1 MSAGGALLGAI
12 DRHMPTPI
20 VVVARSGL
28 HRPLRQVYRG
38 VPRTQPATMYIGRIY
53 TLALGTVMVAS
64 VAVLL
69 ATVMGWI
76 APSVPMVVLSIAASV
91 GLAGAVVFAGWSLPQ
106 LRAEMHRR
114 EVARTLPGAVDHL
127 QVLASGAESP
137 RAMFTR
143 LVDVDVHGGTGAEF
157 RRVLTIAT
165 LSGRL
170 DEGIMTVAR
179 LTAAQE
185 SLRPFLVNLRAHL
198 AQGPEALRGFLA
210 LEARLLRHQQAAH
223 RRQTMGMLELIAE
236 LVMVLLVVPALVVV
250 IVTMLGPIVPVSSQ
264 VVPTPVG
271 GRPLGE
277 LIVYLAGGFVLAVGG
292 VAGQMVATLRPQEH
306 VTSVKRPE
314 GAMAT
319 VAAAGSNPAAMSV
332 VAAVPTLLVTAGLGV
347 LDGRL
352 GLALVVGFTIWATT
366 VGMVGWRQAREDD
379 AKDEHLRELVHAVA
393 GYVELGIPFGDA
405 VERIAQETDLG
416 PLRQDVAHLAFA
428 LRLRDRHPDH
438 EGPTQEV
445 ALDRFAHRVGTPLA
459 ARTVGVIASALAA
472 GAHPRLI
479 FERLQTQVAELYR
492 TKQSMRAEM
501 QVYAAVGWT
510 TALLVVG
517 ISVAATTQLFDQLSM
532 VSAMGG
538 QSIAGAGYRV
548 MLTTVATA
556 IAAGWF
562 AGMAIRDR
570 YAGLLHAGVLS
581 MITVTVGWLVGM
593 L

>member
-1 MSAGGALLGAI
+1 M
-12 DRHMPTPI
+12 
-20 VVVARSGL
+20 
-28 HRPLRQVYRG
+28 
-38 VPRTQPATMYIGRIY
+38 
-53 TLALGTVMVAS
+53 
-64 VAVLL
+64 
-69 ATVMGWI
+69 
-76 APSVPMVVLSIAASV
+76 
-91 GLAGAVVFAGWSLPQ
+91 FA
-106 LRAEMHRR
+106 
-114 EVARTLPGAVDHL
+114 
-127 QVLASGAESP
+127 
-137 RAMFTR
+137 R

-170 DEGIMTVAR
+170 EEGIMTAAR

-185 SLRPFLVNLRAHL
+185 SLGPFLVNLRAHL

-223 RRQTMGMLELIAE
+223 RQQTMGMLELVAE

-250 IVTMLGPIVPVSSQ
+250 IVTMLGPIVPVSTQ

-271 GRPLGE
+271 ARPLGE

-306 VTSVKRPE
+306 VTTVTRPR

-319 VAAAGSNPAAMSV
+319 VAAAGSNPAAMSI
-332 VAAVPTLLVTAGLGV
+332 VATVPMMLVTAGLGV
-347 LDGRL
+347 ADGRL
-352 GLALVVGFTIWATT
+352 GLALVVGFTTWATI
-366 VGMVGWRQAREDD
+366 VGVVGWRQAREDD

-405 VERIAQETDLG
+405 VDRIAQETDLG
-416 PLRQDVAHLAFA
+416 PLRPDVAHLAFD

-438 EGPTQEV
+438 AGTTQEV

-472 GAHPRLI
+472 GADPRLI

-492 TKQSMRAEM
+492 SKQSMRAEM

-517 ISVAATTQLFDQLSM
+517 ISVAATTQLFDQLAM
-532 VSAMGG
+532 VSTMGG
-538 QSIAGAGYRV
+538 QAIAGADYRV

-562 AGMAIRDR
+562 SGMAIRDR

-581 MITVTVGWLVGM
+581 MITITVGWLGGM

>member
-1 MSAGGALLGAI
+1 M
-12 DRHMPTPI
+12 
-20 VVVARSGL
+20 
-28 HRPLRQVYRG
+28 
-38 VPRTQPATMYIGRIY
+38 
-53 TLALGTVMVAS
+53 
-64 VAVLL
+64 
-69 ATVMGWI
+69 
-76 APSVPMVVLSIAASV
+76 
-91 GLAGAVVFAGWSLPQ
+91 FA
-106 LRAEMHRR
+106 
-114 EVARTLPGAVDHL
+114 
-127 QVLASGAESP
+127 
-137 RAMFTR
+137 R

-170 DEGIMTVAR
+170 EEGIMTAAR

-185 SLRPFLVNLRAHL
+185 SLGPFLVNLRAHL

-223 RRQTMGMLELIAE
+223 RQQTMGMLELVAE

-250 IVTMLGPIVPVSSQ
+250 IVTMLGPIVPVSTQ

-271 GRPLGE
+271 ARPLGE

-306 VTSVKRPE
+306 VTTVTRPR

-319 VAAAGSNPAAMSV
+319 VAAAGSNPAAMSI
-332 VAAVPTLLVTAGLGV
+332 VATVPMMLVTAGLGV
-347 LDGRL
+347 ADGRL
-352 GLALVVGFTIWATT
+352 GLALVVGFTTWATI
-366 VGMVGWRQAREDD
+366 VGVVGWRQAREDD

-405 VERIAQETDLG
+405 VDRIAQETDLG
-416 PLRQDVAHLAFA
+416 PLRPDVAHLAFD

-438 EGPTQEV
+438 AGTTQEV

-472 GAHPRLI
+472 GADPRLI

-492 TKQSMRAEM
+492 SKQSMRAEM

-517 ISVAATTQLFDQLSM
+517 ISVAATTQLFDQLAM
-532 VSAMGG
+532 VSTMGG
-538 QSIAGAGYRV
+538 QAIAGADYRV

-562 AGMAIRDR
+562 SGMAIRDR

-581 MITVTVGWLVGM
+581 MTTITVGWLGGM

>member
-1 MSAGGALLGAI
+1 MTAGGVVLSAI
-12 DRHMPTPI
+12 DRHTPTLI
-20 VVVARSGL
+20 LRFARSGL

-38 VPRTQPATMYIGRIY
+38 VPRTQPATVHIGRIY
-53 TLALGTVMVAS
+53 TLALGTAGVAS
-64 VAVLL
+64 FGTLVATL
-69 ATVMGWI
+69 TGWI
-76 APSVPMVVLSIAASV
+76 APAVMVVMLSITLGV
-91 GLAGAVVFAGWSLPQ
+91 GLTGVMVIAGWFLPH
-106 LRAEMHRR
+106 LEAEMHRR

-127 QVLASGAESP
+127 HVLASGAEAP
-137 RAMFTR
+137 RAMLAR
-143 LVDVDVHGGTGAEF
+143 LVEVDIHGGTGAEF
-157 RRVLTIAT
+157 RRVLTIGS

-170 DEGIMTVAR
+170 EEGIMTVAT

-210 LEARLLRHQQAAH
+210 LEARLLRHRQAAR

-250 IVTMLGPIVPVSSQ
+250 IVTMLGPIVPMSTQ
-264 VVPTPVG
+264 EVPTPVG
-271 GRPLGE
+271 ASSPRE

-292 VAGQMVATLRPQEH
+292 VAGQMVSTLRPQEH
-306 VTSVKRPE
+306 VTQIARPD
-314 GAMAT
+314 GVRAT
-319 VAAAGSNPAAMSV
+319 VTAAGSNPAAMSI
-332 VAAVPTLLVTAGLGV
+332 VALVPAMLIATGLGV
-347 LDGRL
+347 FDGRI
-352 GLALVVGFTIWATT
+352 GLALAVGFTIWATA
-366 VGMVGWRQAREDD
+366 VGLVGWRHARVDD

-393 GYVELGIPFGDA
+393 GYVDLGIPFGEA
-405 VERIAQETDLG
+405 LERIAQDTDLG
-416 PLRQDVAHLAFA
+416 PLRQDVAQLAFD

-438 EGPTQEV
+438 EASTQEV
-445 ALDRFAHRVGTPLA
+445 ALDRFAERVGTPLA

-472 GAHPRLI
+472 GTHPQLI

-492 TKQSMRAEM
+492 AKQSMRAEM

-517 ISVAATTQLFDQLSM
+517 ISVAATTQLFDQLAT
-532 VSAMGG
+532 VSPMGG
-538 QSIAGAGYRV
+538 QSIAGADYRV
-548 MLTTVATA
+548 FLTAVTTA

-581 MITVTVGWLVGM
+581 MITITVGALVGM

>member
-1 MSAGGALLGAI
+1 MSPGGVLLRAI
-12 DRHMPTPI
+12 DRHMPSPI
-20 VVVARSGL
+20 VVFARSGL

-38 VPRTQPATMYIGRIY
+38 VPRTQPATVHIGRIY
-53 TLALGTVMVAS
+53 TLALGAAIVPS
-64 VAVLL
+64 VGVVL
-69 ATVMGWI
+69 ATGLGWI
-76 APSVPMVVLSIAASV
+76 APSVTTGVLSIAA
-91 GLAGAVVFAGWSLPQ
+91 GAVLTGAIVLAGWSLPQ
-106 LRAEMHRR
+106 LKAEMHRR

-127 QVLASGAESP
+127 QVLASGAEAP
-137 RAMFTR
+137 RAMFAR

-170 DEGIMTVAR
+170 EEGIMTAAR

-185 SLRPFLVNLRAHL
+185 SLGPFLVNLRAHL

-223 RRQTMGMLELIAE
+223 RQQTMGMLELVAE

-250 IVTMLGPIVPVSSQ
+250 IVTMLGPIVPVSTQ

-271 GRPLGE
+271 ARPLGE

-306 VTSVKRPE
+306 VTTVTRPR

-319 VAAAGSNPAAMSV
+319 VAAAGSNPAAMSI
-332 VAAVPTLLVTAGLGV
+332 VATVPMMLVTAGLGV
-347 LDGRL
+347 ADGRL
-352 GLALVVGFTIWATT
+352 GLALVVGFTTWATI
-366 VGMVGWRQAREDD
+366 VGVVGWRQAREDD

-405 VERIAQETDLG
+405 VDRIAQETDLG
-416 PLRQDVAHLAFA
+416 PLRPDVAHLAFD

-438 EGPTQEV
+438 AGTTQEV

-472 GAHPRLI
+472 GADPRLI

-492 TKQSMRAEM
+492 SKQSMRAEM

-517 ISVAATTQLFDQLSM
+517 ISVAATTQLFDQLAM
-532 VSAMGG
+532 VSTMGG
-538 QSIAGAGYRV
+538 QAIAGADYRV

-562 AGMAIRDR
+562 SGMAIRDR

-581 MITVTVGWLVGM
+581 MITITVGWLGGM